1 VIRLDALVPL
11 ALTLALAACGPA
23 APANAPEP
31 GKDSEPAGTAG
42 SAGDAKSEAPEAAKP
57 ETAKEDSPA
66 EALAR
71 DLLKAGGR
79 RIAWSASKKRFI
91 IPTDARAEG
100 GRGLDLRFYDDEG
113 NQRDI
118 QRVCQPGECEERLDE
133 IVKQMIPTLA
143 ARLDHEGFEAISS
156 VGWPSG
162 RDEIEVGTLNAK
174 LKNDRGRLS
183 IVREKKTTA
192 LKAAS
197 GHAPKG
203 DVSVV
208 YPVPSAKLLGV
219 VAGDFFVFKLP

>member
-1 VIRLDALVPL
+1 VPRLDALVPL
-11 ALTLALAACGPA
+11 ALALALAACGPA

-31 GKDSEPAGTAG
+31 GKDSEPAA
-42 SAGDAKSEAPEAAKP
+42 SAAADAKSAAPEAAKP
-57 ETAKEDSPA
+57 DTAKEDSPA

-91 IPTDARAEG
+91 VPTDARAEG

-113 NQRDI
+113 QQRDI

-143 ARLDHEGFEAISS
+143 ARLDKEGFEAISS

-174 LKNDRGRLS
+174 LKNDRGKLA

-192 LKAAS
+192 LKAS
-197 GHAPKG
+197 GGHAPKG
-203 DVSVV
+203 EVSVV
-208 YPVPSAKLLGV
+208 YPIPSAKLLGV